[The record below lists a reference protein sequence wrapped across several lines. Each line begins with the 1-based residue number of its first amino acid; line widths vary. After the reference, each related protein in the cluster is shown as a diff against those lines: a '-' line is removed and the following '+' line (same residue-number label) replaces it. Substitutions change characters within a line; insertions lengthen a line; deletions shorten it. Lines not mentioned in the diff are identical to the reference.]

1 MKLLQHTILYTLII
15 FLISSCNSG
24 YKNYRKADN
33 GFYYQFLQIGE
44 SDKPPLYGD
53 YIIVDLAYST
63 MNDSIFFAG
72 RRKFKLTPPP
82 FPGDID
88 ECFAMMAAGDSAN
101 FIIDANDFFTKTIN
115 SKLPSFFNNG
125 DKMKVSAKLLEI
137 IDSKT
142 YEKQKREFLSWVEDF
157 GEYEKVLL
165 QHYLEGQ
172 ARSFAPESNGIYKE
186 LIRKGNGINVKR
198 GDTVVVHYEGMFL
211 SGKYF
216 DSTRRRNAPFEFV
229 YGTEWQVV
237 KGLDIA
243 IGQMT
248 EGEKAMFILPSQ
260 LAFGNKGSST
270 GIIPPFTPVIF
281 KVELVQ
287 VRKGDG

>member
-1 MKLLQHTILYTLII
+1 M
-15 FLISSCNSG
+15 
-24 YKNYRKADN
+24 
-33 GFYYQFLQIGE
+33 
-44 SDKPPLYGD
+44 
-53 YIIVDLAYST
+53 LAV
-63 MNDSIFFAG
+63 
-72 RRKFKLTPPP
+72 
-82 FPGDID
+82 
-88 ECFAMMAAGDSAN
+88 GDSAN
-101 FIIDANDFFTKTIN
+101 FIIDANNFFTKTIN
-115 SKLPSFFNNG
+115 SKLPSFFKEN
-125 DKMKVSAKLLEI
+125 DKMKVSAKLQEI

-157 GEYEKVLL
+157 GEYEKILL
-165 QHYLEGQ
+165 QHYLDGQ
-172 ARSFAPESNGIYKE
+172 ARSFSPENSGIYKE
-186 LIRKGNGINVKR
+186 LIRKGNGLNVER

-216 DSTRRRNAPFEFV
+216 DSTRKRNTPFEFI

-237 KGLDIA
+237 EGLNKA

-260 LAFGNKGSST
+260 LAFGNEGSST

-287 VRKGDG
+287 VRKANKNGSLQ